1 MAQRWTKSEKLAVFN
16 GIGTQGWSV
25 LARGAGDSYS
35 EPHLPPGRS
44 LEAVRRQIRR
54 MAGSGARRGSI
65 SLHRLAQVTGY
76 HPSQLRRAQKAL
88 NQAWQRMSKRG
99 THLITED
106 QVMDLVA
113 WLLHDFWN
121 AKKRVYCCAW
131 CSTSSRPHRSGGL
144 CGRCFFRYRR
154 RCSENGLPTSLKKQ
168 RQIVNEM
175 FLDCA
180 DADVHAKFLE
190 EAQRRL
196 NQGLALTEGLLDWL
210 VTTYDRRQD
219 NSGIIP

>member
-1 MAQRWTKSEKLAVFN
+1 MALK
-16 GIGTQGWSV
+16 
-25 LARGAGDSYS
+25 
-35 EPHLPPGRS
+35 
-44 LEAVRRQIRR
+44 
-54 MAGSGARRGSI
+54 
-65 SLHRLAQVTGY
+65 
-76 HPSQLRRAQKAL
+76 
-88 NQAWQRMSKRG
+88 
-99 THLITED
+99 
-106 QVMDLVA
+106 
-113 WLLHDFWN
+113 
-121 AKKRVYCCAW
+121 
-131 CSTSSRPHRSGGL
+131 
-144 CGRCFFRYRR
+144 
-154 RCSENGLPTSLKKQ
+154 SLKKQ